1 MRIAFF
7 TDNYLPQPSGVA
19 TSVDYFARFL
29 RKSGHTVYIFAPKT
43 KEFTG
48 KEDNVFRLPSVR
60 LMPSLPDG
68 ARLPL
73 PIISKNFWKMVEFDF
88 DIIHA
93 HGNGAFSLLGMV
105 VAKAKKVPFVSTF
118 HIQVDQFAH
127 YFLKGRFIKPKLMN
141 KILLKK
147 FGNLCDGVIAPS
159 KKMGDQLIELGL
171 KKKMCVI
178 PNFIDIDKFKVKKVG
193 LLHKICHI
201 PKHDSILL
209 SVGRIGKEKNFE
221 FLVRAFEK
229 VSVLNSKVH
238 LVIVG
243 PDWGEV
249 KRLKKLSKQL
259 GIESR
264 LKFIGKIKAE
274 DMPKVYADADI
285 FVFASK
291 SEVHPMVAI
300 EAAASSLPLIVIKDS
315 AYKGLVI
322 NNKNGFMVTE
332 DKEVFAKA
340 LLTLLNN
347 PKLLKKFKTN
357 SLNLVKSKFGPEILI
372 NKTLLFYGQTIKDY
386 QQLKLLKASRTDQ
399 TTKTIFG
406 SF

>member
-7 TDNYLPQPSGVA
+7 TDNYLPQPSGIA

-43 KEFTG
+43 RGFKG
-48 KEDNVFRLPSVR
+48 REDHVFRLPSVR
-60 LMPSLPDG
+60 VMPSLPDG

-73 PIISKNFWKMVEFDF
+73 PIPSKNFWKIIEFDF

-105 VAKAKKVPFVSTF
+105 VARAKKVPFVSTF

-127 YFLKGRFIKPKLMN
+127 YFLKGKLIKPKLMD
-141 KILLKK
+141 KFFLKK
-147 FGNLCDGVIAPS
+147 FGKLCDGLIAPS
-159 KKMGDQLIELGL
+159 KKMQDQLIAVGVN
-171 KKKMCVI
+171 KNIPVI
-178 PNFIDIDKFKVKKVG
+178 PNFVELGKFKNQKKG
-193 LLHKICHI
+193 FLHKKCHI
-201 PKHDSILL
+201 PESSPVLL

-221 FLVRAFEK
+221 FLVRAFK
-229 VSVLNSKVH
+229 NLTMSDPKVH

-249 KRLKKLSKQL
+249 KRLKKLARQL
-259 GIESR
+259 NLSQTVH
-264 LKFIGKIKAE
+264 FIGSVKLDE
-274 DMPKVYADADI
+274 MPKVYADADI

-300 EAAASSLPLIVIKDS
+300 EAAASGLPLVVIKDS
-315 AYKGLVI
+315 AYKGIVV

-332 DKEVFAKA
+332 DKEIFAKA
-340 LLTLLNN
+340 LLKLLHNR
-347 PKLLKKFKTN
+347 KLLKKFKKN
-357 SLNLVKSKFGPEILI
+357 SLNLAKSKFGPEILI
-372 NKTLLFYGQTIKDY
+372 NKTLLFYAQTIKDY
-386 QQLKLLKASRTDQ
+386 QLLKLLK
-399 TTKTIFG
+399 TTRESQPIKTIFG